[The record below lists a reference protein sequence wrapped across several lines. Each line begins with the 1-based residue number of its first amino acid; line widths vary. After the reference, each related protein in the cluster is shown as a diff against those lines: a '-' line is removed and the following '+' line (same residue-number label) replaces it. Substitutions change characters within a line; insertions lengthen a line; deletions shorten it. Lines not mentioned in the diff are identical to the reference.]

1 MEKVT
6 VNNKEFKLFIDRS
19 DIWSYVVKIG
29 KQIEADYL
37 DKNPLFIAVLNGSF
51 IFAADLFH
59 VINIPAE
66 ISFVKLS
73 SYEGTQ
79 STGNVLS
86 VIGLNE
92 DIKDRHIIVV
102 EDIVDTGQTLSK
114 FLPELK
120 RQQPA
125 SVKVA
130 TFLSKPA
137 ARTHQVQIDYQCL
150 DIPEKFVVGYGLDYD
165 GQGRNLTH
173 LYEAVDQ

>member
-1 MEKVT
+1 MDQVT
-6 VNNKEFKLFIDRS
+6 VNGKEFKLFIERA

-29 KQIEADYL
+29 KQIEADYI

-73 SYEGTQ
+73 SYKGTA
-79 STGNVLS
+79 STGKVLN

-92 DIKDRHIIVV
+92 SIKDRHVIIV

-114 FLPELK
+114 FLPELT
-120 RQQPA
+120 QQEPA

-137 ARTHQVQIDYQCL
+137 ARTYDVPIDYQCL
-150 DIPEKFVVGYGLDYD
+150 DISNKFVVGYGLDYD

-173 LYEAVDQ
+173 LYEAID